1 MTSSN
6 NNNSNS
12 NNNNNNTNEMYDIN
26 DTDDINDINDTDEN
40 NIYYEND
47 SIGNELLELHNS
59 LHRSLHTILSL
70 MHQLD
75 SNDKLWKKLNKLS
88 CEIADASIFIRR
100 II

>member
-26 DTDDINDINDTDEN
+26 NINDINDTDEN